1 MKFSIMFPDTQKLK
15 KRATA
20 TITPIHPEHRN
31 SVSSVLT
38 SVAEVADDRTNAGTL
53 GASSLTLRQSV
64 LPVSLVITLF
74 CVWGFASGMLE
85 ILNKHFQHTLHVS
98 KAQSAGL
105 QVAFFGCV
113 ELLLMFLSNH
123 RLTLLVPILSAR

>member
-1 MKFSIMFPDTQKLK
+1 MNGESKMPK

-20 TITPIHPEHRN
+20 TIIPVNTDHRL

-38 SVAEVADDRTNAGTL
+38 SAAEVASETNNRRVS
-53 GASSLTLRQSV
+53 GASNLTLRQSI
-64 LPVSLVITLF
+64 LPVSLVMTLF
-74 CVWGFASGMLE
+74 CVWGFATGMLE

-105 QVAFFGCV
+105 QVAFFG
-113 ELLLMFLSNH
+113 
-123 RLTLLVPILSAR
+123 